1 MSSGL
6 QSRGGNHMSSRKKLA
21 ASFLLVVIVTATD
34 CEAQGTVQ
42 VDAIQKQLSE
52 FYQTAKATADG
63 TDLVT
68 AGSVLVL
75 QKDNLLM
82 DSVEQPFPSANNY
95 TKGAISNAGSA
106 IKGLRVLSAFVSHLP
121 GAVPGAAQA
130 GSASDAAGANA
141 TREFVAGEKFF
152 VTKID
157 TRPDSVTFYFM
168 SDPIK
173 DVRYHSSLKFPFPK
187 GTTPSPDDVAALVSE
202 VVKVDDSSQDQR
214 NASNQGGQQSA
225 PAPPAEPKT
234 IALGQTRD
242 QVVAMFGVPSKIVQL
257 GAKEIDIF
265 PDMKVTFVQNK
276 VVDVK

>member
-1 MSSGL
+1 MDSFT
-6 QSRGGNHMSSRKKLA
+6 KLA
-21 ASFLLVVIVTATD
+21 SPYLLLALIITATD
-34 CEAQGTVQ
+34 GEAQSTVQ
-42 VDAIQKQLSE
+42 VDAIQKQLAQ

-75 QKDNLLM
+75 QKDHLLM
-82 DSVEQPFPSANNY
+82 DKVDQPVPSMNTY
-95 TKGAISNAGSA
+95 QKGAITNAAGALKGMKALGSFL
-106 IKGLRVLSAFVSHLP
+106 KF
-121 GAVPGAAQA
+121 VPGA
-130 GSASDAAGANA
+130 GSMASANDSAASAAGADA

-157 TRPDSVTFYFM
+157 THPDSVILYFI

-173 DVRYHSSLKFPFPK
+173 DVRYHASLKFPFAK
-187 GTTPSPDDVAALVSE
+187 GTSPSPDDVAALVSE
-202 VVKVDDSSQDQR
+202 VIKVDASSQDQQ
-214 NASNQGGQQSA
+214 NASNQGGQQGAAAA
-225 PAPPAEPKT
+225 PAETKT
-234 IALGQTRD
+234 IAIGQTRD

>member
-1 MSSGL
+1 MDTCKRLSA
-6 QSRGGNHMSSRKKLA
+6 RVLA
-21 ASFLLVVIVTATD
+21 APFLLPALIVAATGSH
-34 CEAQGTVQ
+34 AQGAVQ
-42 VDAIQKQLSE
+42 VDAIQKQLSQ

-75 QKDNLLM
+75 QKDHLLM
-82 DSVEQPFPSANNY
+82 DKVDQPVPSMNTY
-95 TKGAISNAGSA
+95 QKGAITNAAGALKGMKVIGSLF
-106 IKGLRVLSAFVSHLP
+106 KF
-121 GAVPGAAQA
+121 VPGVGAAA
-130 GSASDAAGANA
+130 SASDSANSAAGVDAI
-141 TREFVAGEKFF
+141 REFVAGEKFF

-157 TRPDSVTFYFM
+157 TRPDSVVLYFI

-173 DVRYHSSLKFPFPK
+173 DVRYHGSLKFPFAK
-187 GTTPSPDDVAALVSE
+187 GTSPSPDDVAALVAE
-202 VVKVDDSSQDQR
+202 VIKVDDSSQDQ
-214 NASNQGGQQSA
+214 NASNQGGQAGAAA
-225 PAPPAEPKT
+225 PTETKT
-234 IALGQTRD
+234 IAIGQTRD

>member
-1 MSSGL
+1 MSSF
-6 QSRGGNHMSSRKKLA
+6 KEPA
-21 ASFLLVVIVTATD
+21 ARLLILGAIVAATAAL
-34 CEAQGTVQ
+34 AQGTVQ
-42 VDAIQKQLSE
+42 VDAIQKQLLQY
-52 FYQTAKATADG
+52 YQTAKATADG

-75 QKDNLLM
+75 QKDHLLM
-82 DSVEQPFPSANNY
+82 DKVDQPFPSVNTY
-95 TKGAISNAGSA
+95 TKGAISNAGDA
-106 IKGLRVLSAFVSHLP
+106 LKGLRVLNAFVSHLP
-121 GAVPGAAQA
+121 GAGQAA
-130 GSASDAAGANA
+130 SASDSAASTTGANA

-157 TRPDSVTFYFM
+157 TRSDSVTLYFI

-173 DVRYHSSLKFPFPK
+173 DVRYHAMLKFPFAK
-187 GTTPSPDDVAALVSE
+187 GTAPSPDDVAGLVSE
-202 VVKVDDSSQDQR
+202 VVKVDDTSQDQQS
-214 NASNQGGQQSA
+214 AANQNGQQGA
-225 PAPPAEPKT
+225 AAPAEPKT

-242 QVVAMFGVPSKIVQL
+242 QVVALFGVPSKIVQL